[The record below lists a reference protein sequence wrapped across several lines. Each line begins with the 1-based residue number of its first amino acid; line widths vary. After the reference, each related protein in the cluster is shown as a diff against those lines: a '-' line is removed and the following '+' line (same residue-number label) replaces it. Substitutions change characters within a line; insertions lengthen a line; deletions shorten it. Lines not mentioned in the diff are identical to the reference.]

1 MIKIR
6 KVKGKDIFKI
16 SKILKKMNL
25 DFSKYDFKGK
35 DNFKMG
41 IQLIKDIFE
50 NIHLA
55 ENEFNEFLADLSG
68 IKKEEI
74 SELGLKEYKELLFQ
88 LKEDDDI
95 IGFFGQ
101 QA

>member
-1 MIKIR
+1 MKIR
-6 KVKGKDIFKI
+6 KLKGKDILKV

-35 DNFKMG
+35 DNYKTG

-50 NIHLA
+50 NIHMA
-55 ENEFNEFLADLSG
+55 ETEFNEFLADLAG
-68 IKKEEI
+68 VKKQEI
-74 SELGLKEYKELLFQ
+74 EDLGLKEYKDLIIQ
-88 LKEDDDI
+88 LKDDEDI
-95 IGFFGQ
+95 VGFFGQ